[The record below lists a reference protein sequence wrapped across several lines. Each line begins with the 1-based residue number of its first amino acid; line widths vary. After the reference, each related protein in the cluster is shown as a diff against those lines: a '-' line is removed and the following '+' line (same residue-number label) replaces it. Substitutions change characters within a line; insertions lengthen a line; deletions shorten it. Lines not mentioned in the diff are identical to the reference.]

1 MCGIVGYVSS
11 RDRITTS
18 SLEIPRD
25 TLTHR
30 GPDSSGM
37 WNSHDARVVL
47 GFRRLAI
54 IDLSE
59 LASQPMEGG
68 DGTVHIVFNGEIYN
82 YRDLRE
88 RLISHGHHFR
98 TQSDTEVILAA
109 YEEWGTDSI
118 KQLNGMFAFA
128 LHDANNNTVFLARD
142 RAGEKPLFYRH
153 ENGGLQF
160 ASELKALLSDR
171 TAPRRLDIDSLDA
184 YLSYGYVPGDACIL
198 QGYRKLP
205 AAHAMV
211 YDLTTDR
218 LKVWRYW
225 DLPESPPSE
234 AEVSAEGLV
243 EELES
248 LLSDAVSRQMVA
260 DVPVGILLSG
270 GLDSSLVTAFAS
282 RGSSRAVNTF
292 TVTFP
297 GHREHDEGP
306 FARLVAAEFGTRHT
320 ELPAEPATVDLL
332 PMLAKQ
338 FDEPIGDSAIVPTYM
353 VSALIRQFATV
364 ALGGDGGDELVGG
377 YPHYSALIRRNP
389 LRKRMPR
396 VLRSALSI
404 GAARG
409 LPLGTTGRNH
419 LIGFAGPSGN
429 SIAHIN
435 VYFDSWTRSR
445 LAHRDAGAKVSCSI
459 SPAMRRQSVF
469 NSSQSVLRQ
478 AMEADFRT
486 TLADG
491 YLVKVDRASMCAS
504 LETRAPFLDYR
515 IVEFAFGRVPDKLKV
530 DKTNRKILPRMLG
543 ARVLPKALDLR
554 RKQGFAMPL
563 KDWFQKG
570 WGEYMESILREADP
584 RLFDGRVIT
593 ELLRGQ
599 RAGRANIQRLFSLTM
614 FELWR
619 RQYRI
624 EIA

>member
-1 MCGIVGYVSS
+1 MCGIVGYASS
-11 RDRITTS
+11 RGRITSS

-30 GPDSSGM
+30 GPDSSGL
-37 WNSHDARVVL
+37 WSSQDARAVL
-47 GFRRLAI
+47 AFRRLAI

-59 LASQPMEGG
+59 LGSQPMEGG
-68 DGTVHIVFNGEIYN
+68 QGALHIVFNGEIYN

-88 RLISHGHHFR
+88 RLISKGHRFR

-118 KQLNGMFAFA
+118 QHLNGMFALA
-128 LHDANNNTVFLARD
+128 LHDARNNTVFLARD

-171 TAPRRLDIDSLDA
+171 AAPRTLDMDSLDA

-225 DLPESPPSE
+225 DLPESLPSD
-234 AEVSAEGLV
+234 ANVRAEGLV

-270 GLDSSLVTAFAS
+270 GLDSSLVTAYAS
-282 RGSSRAVNTF
+282 RGSSSAVNTF

-297 GHREHDEGP
+297 GHREYDEGP

-364 ALGGDGGDELVGG
+364 ALGGDGGDELFGG

-389 LRKRMPR
+389 IRKRMPR
-396 VLRSALSI
+396 VLRSALAI

-419 LIGFAGPSGN
+419 LIGFAGPTAN

-435 VYFDSWTRSR
+435 MYFDSWTRSR
-445 LAHRDAGAKVSCSI
+445 LVHRDAAGASASI
-459 SPAMRRQSVF
+459 SPEMRRQSVF
-469 NSSQSVLRQ
+469 SSSQSLLRQ

-491 YLVKVDRASMCAS
+491 YLVKVDRSAMCAS

-515 IVEFAFGRVPDKLKV
+515 IIEFAFGRVPDKLKV
-530 DKTNRKILPRMLG
+530 DKANRKILPRMLG
-543 ARVLPKALDLR
+543 ERVLPKALDLR
-554 RKQGFAMPL
+554 RKQGFTMPL

-570 WGEYMESILREADP
+570 WGEYMESILNQADP
-584 RLFDGRVIT
+584 RLSDGRVIS
-593 ELLRGQ
+593 ELVQGQ
-599 RAGRANIQRLFSLTM
+599 RAGRANIQRLFALTM

-619 RQYRI
+619 REYRI